1 MNSTSNDQGADTEPD
16 AIHREYESFI
26 EEQAH
31 VKDSTRKLNRTRFR
45 TFPDPDKLDAAHFR
59 KRMKKVAPATIKHE
73 VALARRWLKWAGR
86 DITFL
91 DRDNLKLP
99 RIEDSVTVEDLY
111 SKDELNEIFKSCLN
125 TRDRAM
131 LEVLYES
138 AARAAELLSMTWQN
152 TTFNEDNTATIII
165 KGKTGTRLVPLYESV
180 PALKAWLHVHPTGD
194 GAVWTSLIRPFHLIR
209 TRQLYEVMQM
219 AIERVGITRK
229 VKRIVHNL
237 RHTRI
242 TELVRLG
249 IHGQALSKLVG
260 WTKRSNME
268 AVYVHLS
275 TEDVK
280 NELHAKVFGIA
291 TKREKPR
298 PLLESMTCPRCK
310 THNDQTAR
318 ICSDCS
324 MPLSND
330 AIVQALEK
338 QERLEMAATGAIV
351 ADVLGGAFDDMFSQ
365 YMQSHGE
372 AVSELLQ
379 PIVNRMLSEERKK
392 QSGA

>member
-1 MNSTSNDQGADTEPD
+1 
-16 AIHREYESFI
+16 
-26 EEQAH
+26 
-31 VKDSTRKLNRTRFR
+31 
-45 TFPDPDKLDAAHFR
+45 
-59 KRMKKVAPATIKHE
+59 
-73 VALARRWLKWAGR
+73 
-86 DITFL
+86 
-91 DRDNLKLP
+91 
-99 RIEDSVTVEDLY
+99 
-111 SKDELNEIFKSCLN
+111 
-125 TRDRAM
+125 
-131 LEVLYES
+131 
-138 AARAAELLSMTWQN
+138 
-152 TTFNEDNTATIII
+152 
-165 KGKTGTRLVPLYESV
+165 
-180 PALKAWLHVHPTGD
+180 
-194 GAVWTSLIRPFHLIR
+194 
-209 TRQLYEVMQM
+209 M

-310 THNDQTAR
+310 AHNDQTAR

-330 AIVQALEK
+330 AIIQALEK
-338 QERLEMAATGAIV
+338 QKQLEMAAAGAIFE
-351 ADVLGGAFDDMFSQ
+351 DVLGSAFDDMFSE
-365 YMQSHGE
+365 YMEEHGE
-372 AVSELLQ
+372 RIAELLQ
-379 PIVNRMLSEERKK
+379 PIVTRMIAASSKK
-392 QSGA
+392 QSKA

>member
-1 MNSTSNDQGADTEPD
+1 
-16 AIHREYESFI
+16 
-26 EEQAH
+26 
-31 VKDSTRKLNRTRFR
+31 
-45 TFPDPDKLDAAHFR
+45 
-59 KRMKKVAPATIKHE
+59 
-73 VALARRWLKWAGR
+73 
-86 DITFL
+86 
-91 DRDNLKLP
+91 
-99 RIEDSVTVEDLY
+99 
-111 SKDELNEIFKSCLN
+111 
-125 TRDRAM
+125 
-131 LEVLYES
+131 
-138 AARAAELLSMTWQN
+138 
-152 TTFNEDNTATIII
+152 
-165 KGKTGTRLVPLYESV
+165 
-180 PALKAWLHVHPTGD
+180 
-194 GAVWTSLIRPFHLIR
+194 
-209 TRQLYEVMQM
+209 M

-249 IHGQALSKLVG
+249 IRGQALSKLVG

-330 AIVQALEK
+330 AIVKALEK
-338 QERLEMAATGAIV
+338 LEKQKTAAIDV
-351 ADVLGGAFDDMFSQ
+351 IFADVLGGAFDDMFSG
-365 YMQSHGE
+365 YMEKHGE
-372 AVSELLQ
+372 RIADLLQ
-379 PIVNRMLSEERKK
+379 PIVQRMLAEERKK
-392 QSGA
+392 QPKA